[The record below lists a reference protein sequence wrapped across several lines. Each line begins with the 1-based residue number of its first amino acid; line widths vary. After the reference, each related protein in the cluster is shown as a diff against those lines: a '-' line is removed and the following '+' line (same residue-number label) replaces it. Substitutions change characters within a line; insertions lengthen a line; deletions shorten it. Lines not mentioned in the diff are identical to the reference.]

1 MDWTVD
7 GLRKAGFTG
16 FVTFPEVA
24 AHVDDAPGVYVI
36 VRTSEAAQVFTDTT
50 VGGRYHGR
58 DSAYPRERVADEWVS
73 GAVVVY
79 IGKADAR
86 KTTTAGLAKR
96 LEEYRRFG
104 LGKTGHGGGRLIW
117 QLKDHAELL
126 VGWRTIG
133 TDSKAKD
140 VEDHLILDFMLDHG
154 GRTPFA
160 NVALPSRAARARRG
174 LR

>member
-7 GLRKAGFTG
+7 GLRKAGFKG

-24 AHVDDAPGVYVI
+24 ALVDDAPGVYVV
-36 VRTSEAAQVFTDTT
+36 VRTSQSEPVFTDTT
-50 VGGRYHGR
+50 VGGRYRGR
-58 DSAYPRERVADEWVS
+58 DSAYSRERVADEWVP

-104 LGKTGHGGGRLIW
+104 LGKTGHGGGRMIW
-117 QLKDHAELL
+117 QLKDHARLL
-126 VGWRTIG
+126 VGWRAIG
-133 TDSKAKD
+133 ADSKARD
-140 VEDHLILDFMLDHG
+140 LEDELILDFMQDHG

-160 NVALPSRAARARRG
+160 NVALPSRAARARRC